1 MRNLHKLYYKDY
13 FSDVDFRNLASDA
26 SKAAVQRSNAC
37 LTAPVRNTD
46 LVLGNLPTV
55 SNSFE
60 LEVIYPGLITGV
72 GIQHEAGVEGEF
84 KLGLHL
90 DYTTGLPLIYGSSVK
105 GVLRS
110 YFKEVYNG
118 ADADV
123 IINDIFEGVASD
135 GNPKS
140 IYARD
145 IFYDAVVTAA
155 NRDNL
160 ILCGDSLAPHG
171 GDSHTDPFIEP
182 VPISFVKIAPGVK
195 VLFRFK
201 LCDTMDA
208 AGKVIMSATQKEM
221 LFLQIL
227 TVFGIGAKT
236 NVGYGQL
243 KATEEMEQ
251 LVRMQRGNDLLAFA
265 DAAYASNDF
274 PKAEGLY
281 KQAGE
286 YFAANSDEYR
296 KCVARIEEIKS
307 KLFDAYISNG
317 DALADQC
324 RFEEA
329 RQEYEAAKA
338 YAECIGEFNDLK
350 KAVYDARISAIEM
363 KRLQQ
368 VAAQSM
374 QSASTFAEHISKAS
388 NIKML
393 IDRTKKWIKD
403 GNAVDPQALAE
414 KVQILRESVKP
425 RELASFDKMYAELCK
440 IAGIQ

>member
-13 FSDVDFRNLASDA
+13 FAGVDFADLGSDT
-26 SKAAVQRSNAC
+26 SKKAVLEANRM
-37 LTAPVRNTD
+37 LTEKIVDPKYLNVPS
-46 LVLGNLPTV
+46 LGSV
-55 SNSFE
+55 DSFE
-60 LEVIYPGLITGV
+60 LEILYPGLITGI
-72 GIQHEAGVEGEF
+72 GIQHEARVEGEF

-90 DYTTGLPLIYGSSVK
+90 DYTTGLPVIYGSTVK

-110 YFKEVYNG
+110 YFKEVYDG
-118 ADADV
+118 PGVVDV
-123 IINDIFEGVASD
+123 INDIFEGI
-135 GNPKS
+135 GPNGKPKS

-145 IFYDAVVTAA
+145 IFYDAVISKANAA
-155 NRDNL
+155 NL

-171 GDSHTDPFIEP
+171 GDSHTDPFVEP

-195 VLFRFK
+195 LLFRFK
-201 LCDTMDA
+201 LCDTLDA
-208 AGKVIMSATQKEM
+208 AGNVVISAEKKKTD
-221 LFLQIL
+221 FLKIL
-227 TVFGIGAKT
+227 TLFGIGAKT

-251 LVRMQRGNDLLAFA
+251 QVRIQRGNDLLAFA

-307 KLFDAYISNG
+307 RLFDAYISNG
-317 DALADQC
+317 DALADQG

-338 YAECIGEFNDLK
+338 YAEGVGEFNDLK

-363 KRLQQ
+363 MRLQQ
-368 VAAQSM
+368 VAAQTL
-374 QSASTFAEHISKAS
+374 QSATTFAEHISKAS

-393 IDRTKKWIKD
+393 IDRTKKWHKD
-403 GNAVDPQALAE
+403 GKAVEPQALAD
-414 KVQILRESVKP
+414 KVEALRQSVKP
-425 RELASFDKMYAELCK
+425 RELANFEKMCAELSK
-440 IAGIQ
+440 IAGF

>member
-160 ILCGDSLAPHG
+160 IL
-171 GDSHTDPFIEP
+171 
-182 VPISFVKIAPGVK
+182 
-195 VLFRFK
+195 
-201 LCDTMDA
+201 
-208 AGKVIMSATQKEM
+208 
-221 LFLQIL
+221 
-227 TVFGIGAKT
+227 
-236 NVGYGQL
+236 
-243 KATEEMEQ
+243 
-251 LVRMQRGNDLLAFA
+251 
-265 DAAYASNDF
+265 
-274 PKAEGLY
+274 PK
-281 KQAGE
+281 
-286 YFAANSDEYR
+286 
-296 KCVARIEEIKS
+296 
-307 KLFDAYISNG
+307 
-317 DALADQC
+317 
-324 RFEEA
+324 
-329 RQEYEAAKA
+329 
-338 YAECIGEFNDLK
+338 
-350 KAVYDARISAIEM
+350 
-363 KRLQQ
+363 
-368 VAAQSM
+368 
-374 QSASTFAEHISKAS
+374 
-388 NIKML
+388 
-393 IDRTKKWIKD
+393 
-403 GNAVDPQALAE
+403 
-414 KVQILRESVKP
+414 
-425 RELASFDKMYAELCK
+425 
-440 IAGIQ
+440 